1 MKPIES
7 RVITNDEVEIY
18 RWSKYRVTTITPFVK
33 NPKMNVY
40 LFDQDQITDFLKR
53 YGEYAEFII
62 SVEQVGATA

>member
-7 RVITNDEVEIY
+7 KVITNDEVEIY
-18 RWSKYRVTTITPFVK
+18 RWSKYRVTTITPLAK

-40 LFDQDQITDFLKR
+40 LFDQDQITNFLKG

-62 SVEQVGATA
+62 SVEQIGATA

>member
-1 MKPIES
+1 MKPIKS

-18 RWSKYRVTTITPFVK
+18 RSSKYQITTITPLVK

-40 LFDQDQITDFLKR
+40 LFDQDQITEFLKG

-62 SVEQVGATA
+62 PVEQVGATA

>member
-18 RWSKYRVTTITPFVK
+18 RSSKYRVTTITPLMK

-40 LFDQDQITDFLKR
+40 LFKQDEIGEFLEG
-53 YGEYAEFII
+53 YGEYAEFIV
-62 SVEQVGATA
+62 SVEQVEAIA